1 MKFEKYESRFQAG
14 QILAEFILKR
24 STDLKSELDKFID
37 RFFVFTIP
45 NGGVPVAEGFCNKLD
60 LNYEIIIVRKIKIP
74 FNTEAG
80 FGSITTDGTIL
91 INEPL
96 LNSLNL
102 SKSQLEKSIE
112 STKNEIKER
121 TKFYNKSPKLHQIYK
136 KLIENQYVFLMDDGL
151 ASGFTMLAAIQMIK
165 KYNPAKIYIAVPT
178 APLHTISRVQ
188 KEVSEVFCPNSR
200 NTMWFAVADA
210 YQYWYDVPESEV
222 LEIIKKSKFY
232 FENITK
238 NKTSP

>member
-14 QILAEFILKR
+14 QILAEFILKS
-24 STDLKSELDKFID
+24 STDLKSKLDKFID
-37 RFFVFTIP
+37 KFFVFTIP
-45 NGGVPVAEGFCNKLD
+45 NGGVPVAEGFCNKLNLKYD
-60 LNYEIIIVRKIKIP
+60 IIIVRKIKIP

-80 FGSITTDGTIL
+80 FGAITTDGTIL

-102 SKSQLEKSIE
+102 SKFQLEKSIE
-112 STKNEIKER
+112 STKNEINER
-121 TKFYNKSPKLHQIYK
+121 TKFYNKGTEFHETYK
-136 KLIENQYVFLMDDGL
+136 KLIENRYVFLMDDGL
-151 ASGFTMLAAIQMIK
+151 ASGFTMLAAIQMVK
-165 KYNPAKIYIAVPT
+165 KYKPAKTYIAIPT

-188 KEVSEVFCPNSR
+188 KEVNEVFCPNSR

-232 FENITK
+232 FDE
-238 NKTSP
+238 

>member
-14 QILAEFILKR
+14 QILADFILK
-24 STDLKSELDKFID
+24 SSADLKSKLDRLID
-37 RFFVFTIP
+37 RFFVFAIP
-45 NGGVPVAEGFCNKLD
+45 NGGVSVAEGFCKKLD
-60 LNYEIIIVRKIKIP
+60 LKYDIIVVRKIKIP

-80 FGSITTDGTIL
+80 FGSITPDGTIL
-91 INEPL
+91 INKPL

-112 STKNEIKER
+112 TTKNEIKER
-121 TKFYNKSPKLHQIYK
+121 IKFYNKNPELNEAYR
-136 KLIENQYVFLMDDGL
+136 KLIENQYIVLMDDGL

-165 KYNPAKIYIAVPT
+165 KYNPAKTYIAVPT
-178 APLHTISRVQ
+178 APIHTISRVQ

-232 FENITK
+232 FDNIT
-238 NKTSP
+238 

>member
-24 STDLKSELDKFID
+24 STTLKRKLDKFID
-37 RFFVFTIP
+37 RFIVFTIP
-45 NGGVPVAEGFCNKLD
+45 NGGVPVAEGFCDKLD
-60 LNYEIIIVRKIKIP
+60 LKYDIIIVRKIKIP

-102 SKSQLEKSIE
+102 SKFQLEKSIE

-121 TKFYNKSPKLHQIYK
+121 ISYYNKSPELHETYR
-136 KLIENQYVFLMDDGL
+136 KLIENQYIFLMDDGL
-151 ASGFTMLAAIQMIK
+151 ASGFTMLAAIQMVK
-165 KYNPAKIYIAVPT
+165 KYNPAKTYLAVPT
-178 APLHTISRVQ
+178 APLHTISRIQ

-210 YQYWYDVPESEV
+210 YQHWYDVPESEV
-222 LEIIKKSKFY
+222 LETIKKSKFY
-232 FENITK
+232 FDNITK
-238 NKTSP
+238 

>member
-14 QILAEFILKR
+14 QILAEYILKR
-24 STDLKSELDKFID
+24 STDLKSKLDNFIN
-37 RFFVFTIP
+37 RFFVFAIP
-45 NGGVPVAEGFCNKLD
+45 NGGVPVAEGFCDKLN
-60 LNYEIIIVRKIKIP
+60 LNYDIIIVRKIKIP

-102 SKSQLEKSIE
+102 SNFQLEKSIE

-121 TKFYNKSPKLHQIYK
+121 TNFYNKGPKLHETYR
-136 KLIENQYVFLMDDGL
+136 KLIENQYIFLMDDGL
-151 ASGFTMLAAIQMIK
+151 ASGFTMLAAIQMVN
-165 KYNPAKIYIAVPT
+165 KYNPAKTYIAVPT

-188 KEVSEVFCPNSR
+188 REVSEVFCPNSR

-210 YQYWYDVPESEV
+210 YQHWYDVPESEV
-222 LEIIKKSKFY
+222 LETIKKSKFY
-232 FENITK
+232 FDNFTK
-238 NKTSP
+238 